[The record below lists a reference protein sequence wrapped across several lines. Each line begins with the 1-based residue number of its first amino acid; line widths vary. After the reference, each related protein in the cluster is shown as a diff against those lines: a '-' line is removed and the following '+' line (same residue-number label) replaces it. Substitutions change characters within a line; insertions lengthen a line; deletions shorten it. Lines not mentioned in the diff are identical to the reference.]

1 MAPGDSIEFA
11 VCLAN
16 MNGIVNLSTL
26 SWRPPVL
33 MDIEENESDALT
45 YNREVKLMQMKGD
58 RRTKVYCNT
67 NRICEVEDAVVEWI
81 NVSIID

>member
-45 YNREVKLMQMKGD
+45 YNREVKLMQMKA
-58 RRTKVYCNT
+58 KILILKNF
-67 NRICEVEDAVVEWI
+67 AA
-81 NVSIID
+81 

>member
-1 MAPGDSIEFA
+1 
-11 VCLAN
+11 
-16 MNGIVNLSTL
+16 
-26 SWRPPVL
+26 